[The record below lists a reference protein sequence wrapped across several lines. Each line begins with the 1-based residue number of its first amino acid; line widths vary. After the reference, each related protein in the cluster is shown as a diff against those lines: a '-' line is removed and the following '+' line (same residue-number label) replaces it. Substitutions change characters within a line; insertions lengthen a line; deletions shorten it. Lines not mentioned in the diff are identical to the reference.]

1 MVARRRNAKEIFSR
15 IFVYVRRYP
24 WFAVGTMACAILTT
38 LAGLAFPKLT
48 QVVIDDVIGKG
59 RSDLLPLIAGAVL
72 AAFFLRA
79 FFDALRLLL
88 NNHFEQRVILDM
100 RCDLYDKLQRLSV
113 NYYDQRATGDLMTR
127 VIDDVNA
134 VERVL
139 IDGIEQGTVSVLSIL
154 GVGALLFSFNARL
167 AMWAL
172 APIPLLAAGA
182 LAYTMTAHTRYRVVR
197 KATSALNSLLHD
209 NLQGIR
215 QIKGFGREE
224 HERSRFAQKAN
235 ELRAATL
242 RVMRAWSIYS
252 PSMGF
257 SAELGRVI
265 VILVGGYAV
274 IDGKMSLGRMVGFLS
289 CLWMF
294 YEPVRSLHGLNQMF
308 QAGRAAGERVFDI
321 LDAPVEIG
329 EKTEA
334 IILGQD
340 TIQTPHLNPLPR
352 RGEEIGKASV
362 ASVSPL
368 PLGERPG
375 EGVDGGRV
383 RGEVEFRHVGFEYR
397 PNLPV
402 LSEIDIHARPG
413 ETVALVGPTGAGK
426 STIVNLLP
434 RFYDVTHG
442 QILIDGQD
450 IRDVTLES
458 LRRQIGIVSQE
469 AFLFN
474 GTIREN
480 ILYGRLDASEPEMM
494 DAAKAANCHEFIMH
508 LPEKYDSRVGERGV
522 KLSVGEKQRVSIA
535 RALLKDPPILILDEA
550 TASVDTA
557 TEKLIQEALE
567 RLMAQRTSFV
577 IAHRLSTVRN
587 ADQIL
592 VLKAGRISE
601 RGTHEELMALG
612 GLYANLCRVQSTAV
626 TIEERLD
633 EMEVADLS

>member
-1 MVARRRNAKEIFSR
+1 VVDANLFFAMYLHDTDNDETMVAQPRRAREIFGCILR
-15 IFVYVRRYP
+15 YVRRYP
-24 WFAVGTMACAILTT
+24 WFAVGTLACAVVTT

-48 QVVIDDVIGKG
+48 QIVIDEVIAKK
-59 RSDLLPLIAGAVL
+59 RADLLAPVGGAVL
-72 AAFFLRA
+72 AAFFLRHS
-79 FFDALRLLL
+79 FNALRILL
-88 NNHFEQRVILDM
+88 NNHFEQRVIFDM
-100 RCDLYDKLQRLSV
+100 RCDLYDKLQRLPV

-139 IDGIEQGTVSVLSIL
+139 IDGIEQGTVSVLSVI

-167 AMWAL
+167 AAWAL
-172 APIPLLAAGA
+172 APMPLLALGA
-182 LAYTMTAHTRYRVVR
+182 LLYTTTAHRRYRAVR
-197 KATSALNSLLHD
+197 NATSALNSLLHD

-224 HERSRFAQKAN
+224 HERGRFGRKAA

-242 RVMRAWSIYS
+242 RVMTAWSIYR
-252 PSMGF
+252 PTMDFCG
-257 SAELGRVI
+257 ELGRVI

-274 IDGKMSLGRMVGFLS
+274 IYGHMTLGRLVGFLS

-294 YEPVRSLHGLNQMF
+294 YDPLQSLHGLNQMF

-321 LDAPVEIG
+321 LDAPVE
-329 EKTEA
+329 
-334 IILGQD
+334 
-340 TIQTPHLNPLPR
+340 
-352 RGEEIGKASV
+352 V
-362 ASVSPL
+362 
-368 PLGERPG
+368 GERHDAT
-375 EGVDGGRV
+375 EWTGRA
-383 RGEVEFRHVGFEYR
+383 RGEVEYRHVGFEYR
-397 PNLPV
+397 RHLTV
-402 LSEIDIHARPG
+402 LDEIEIRAQPG
-413 ETVALVGPTGAGK
+413 GTVALVGPTGAGK

-434 RFYDVTHG
+434 RFYDVTRG

-450 IRDVTLES
+450 IRKATLES

-480 ILYGRLDASEPEMM
+480 ILYGRLDASEAEMIE
-494 DAAKAANCHEFIMH
+494 AAMAANCHEFIMR

-557 TEKLIQEALE
+557 TEKLIQVALE
-567 RLMAQRTSFV
+567 RLMAHRTSFV
-577 IAHRLSTVRN
+577 IAHRLSTVRK

-592 VLKAGRISE
+592 VLKGGRIIE
-601 RGTHEELMALG
+601 RGTHEELMVLG
-612 GLYANLCRVQSTAV
+612 GLYANLCRVQSTAA

-633 EMEVADLS
+633 EMEVSEAAN

>member
-1 MVARRRNAKEIFSR
+1 MAHHDTENDETMVARRRSAKEIFSR
-15 IFVYVRRYP
+15 ISVYIRRYP
-24 WFAVGTMACAILTT
+24 WFAIGTLSCAIVTT
-38 LAGLAFPKLT
+38 VASLAFPKLT

-59 RSDLLPLIAGAVL
+59 RSDLLPFLAGAVL

-79 FFDALRLLL
+79 TFDSLRLLL

-167 AMWAL
+167 ALWAL

-182 LAYTMTAHTRYRVVR
+182 LAYTMTAHTRYRAVR

-215 QIKGFGREE
+215 QIKGFGRED
-224 HERSRFAQKAN
+224 HERSRFAKKAN

-252 PSMGF
+252 PTMGF

-274 IDGKMSLGRMVGFLS
+274 IDGRMSLGRLVGFLS

-294 YEPVRSLHGLNQMF
+294 YDPVRSLHGLNQMF

-321 LDAPVEIG
+321 LDAPVEVG
-329 EKTEA
+329 EKQEA
-334 IILGQD
+334 VVLGSD
-340 TIQTPHLNPLPR
+340 SR
-352 RGEEIGKASV
+352 DREV
-362 ASVSPL
+362 APTNS
-368 PLGERPG
+368 
-375 EGVDGGRV
+375 RV

-397 PNLPV
+397 ANLSV
-402 LSEIDIHARPG
+402 LGEINIHARPG
-413 ETVALVGPTGAGK
+413 ETIALVGPTGAGK

-450 IRDVTLES
+450 IRNVTLES

-480 ILYGRLDASEPEMM
+480 ILYGRLDASEPEMIE
-494 DAAKAANCHEFIMH
+494 AAQAANCHEFIMR

-592 VLKAGRISE
+592 VLKAGRIIE

-633 EMEVADLS
+633 EMEVDAATG

>member
-1 MVARRRNAKEIFSR
+1 MRHHDTINDETMVARRRGAGEIFTR
-15 IFVYVRRYP
+15 VFAYLRRYP
-24 WFAVGTMACAILTT
+24 WFGVGTMACAIATT
-38 LAGLAFPKLT
+38 LASLAFPKLT

-59 RSDLLPLIAGAVL
+59 RSDLLPLVAGAVL
-72 AAFFLRA
+72 AAFFFKGFFNVLRIQ
-79 FFDALRLLL
+79 L
-88 NNHFEQRVILDM
+88 NNHFEQRVIYDM

-139 IDGIEQGTVSVLSIL
+139 IDGIEQGTVSVLSII
-154 GVGALLFSFNARL
+154 GVGALLFAFNARL
-167 AMWAL
+167 ATWAL
-172 APIPLLAAGA
+172 APMPLLVVGA
-182 LAYTMTAHTRYRVVR
+182 LAYTMMAHKRYRLVR
-197 KATSALNSLLHD
+197 QATSALNSLLHD

-215 QIKGFGREE
+215 QIKGFGRES
-224 HERSRFAQKAN
+224 HERGRFAQRAG
-235 ELRAATL
+235 ELRTATL

-252 PSMGF
+252 PTMEF

-274 IDGKMSLGRMVGFLS
+274 IAGGMSLGRLVGFLS

-321 LDAPVEIG
+321 LDAQVEVG
-329 EKTEA
+329 EK
-334 IILGQD
+334 QD
-340 TIQTPHLNPLPR
+340 AAPL
-352 RGEEIGKASV
+352 
-362 ASVSPL
+362 
-368 PLGERPG
+368 
-375 EGVDGGRV
+375 VDRV
-383 RGEVEFRHVGFEYR
+383 RGEVEYRNVSFEYR
-397 PNLPV
+397 TDLPV
-402 LSEIDIHARPG
+402 LHEVNLRARPG

-426 STIVNLLP
+426 TTIVNLLP

-442 QILIDGQD
+442 QILIDGVD
-450 IRDVTLES
+450 IREVTLES

-480 ILYGRLDASEPEMM
+480 ILYGRLDASEAEMIE
-494 DAAKAANCHEFIMH
+494 AAKAANCHEFIMR
-508 LPEKYDSRVGERGV
+508 LPERYDSRVGERGV

-557 TEKLIQEALE
+557 TERLIQEALE
-567 RLMAQRTSFV
+567 RLMAHRTSFV

-587 ADQIL
+587 ADQII
-592 VLKAGRISE
+592 VLKSGRIIE
-601 RGTHEELMALG
+601 RGTHEELMRAG
-612 GLYANLCRVQSTAV
+612 GLYAHLCRVQSTAV
-626 TIEERLD
+626 TIEERLE
-633 EMEVADLS
+633 EMSALPGGG

>member
-1 MVARRRNAKEIFSR
+1 MAHHDTDNDETMVARRRNAKEIFSR
-15 IFVYVRRYP
+15 IFVYTRRYP
-24 WFAVGTMACAILTT
+24 GFAVGTMACAIATT
-38 LAGLAFPKLT
+38 LASLAFPKLT

-72 AAFFLRA
+72 AAFFLRGL
-79 FFDALRLLL
+79 FDLLRIQL
-88 NNHFEQRVILDM
+88 NNHFEQRVIFDM

-139 IDGIEQGTVSVLSIL
+139 IDGIEQGTVSVLSIV

-172 APIPLLAAGA
+172 TPIPILAAGA
-182 LAYTMTAHTRYRVVR
+182 LAYTLTAHGRYRLVR
-197 KATSALNSLLHD
+197 RATSALNSLLHD

-215 QIKGFGREE
+215 QIKGFGREP
-224 HERSRFAQKAN
+224 HELGRFAQRAS
-235 ELRAATL
+235 ELRTATL
-242 RVMRAWSIYS
+242 RVMRAWSFYS
-252 PSMGF
+252 PTMEF

-274 IDGKMSLGRMVGFLS
+274 IGGGMSLGRLVGFLS

-329 EKTEA
+329 EKP
-334 IILGQD
+334 G
-340 TIQTPHLNPLPR
+340 
-352 RGEEIGKASV
+352 ASV
-362 ASVSPL
+362 
-368 PLGERPG
+368 LGR
-375 EGVDGGRV
+375 RV
-383 RGEVEFRHVGFEYR
+383 RGEVEYRDVGFEYR
-397 PNLPV
+397 ADLPV
-402 LSEIDIHARPG
+402 LGGVNIHARPG
-413 ETVALVGPTGAGK
+413 ETIALVGPTGAGK

-442 QILIDGQD
+442 QILIDGHD

-458 LRRQIGIVSQE
+458 LRRQIGVVSQE

-480 ILYGRLDASEPEMM
+480 ILYGRLDASEAEMI
-494 DAAKAANCHEFIMH
+494 DAAKAANCHEFIMR

-567 RLMAQRTSFV
+567 RLMAHRTSFV

-592 VLKAGRISE
+592 VLRAGQIIE
-601 RGTHEELMALG
+601 RGTHEELLVAD
-612 GLYANLCRVQSTAV
+612 GLYAKLARIQNT
-626 TIEERLD
+626 TFIEEGFERL
-633 EMEVADLS
+633 AASS